1 MYIPRYWAKAEQTVC
16 RGKGFTKLER
26 HLIVWR
32 GSDLSLE
39 AAQQQA
45 RQELAARIARF
56 QRGEPLG
63 HYPHNIRPLREPVIE
78 TLTNQQGERLAVVT
92 RNAAGCLVLNT
103 AHVMFIDLD
112 FATALRPDWR
122 QSLAAVWGW
131 VTGRRAAQPDT
142 EQRLLARVQEWHA
155 REAGDW
161 QVRVYRTHA
170 GLRLLVGH
178 RRFDPAAAATQE
190 LMRRLR
196 SDRRYIQLCA
206 VQACFR
212 ARLTPKPHRIGF
224 HRPPDRYP
232 WTTEDELNRQRQWET
247 TYAARSQD
255 FAVCR
260 WLCDLGPPTLH
271 PDAWDIQRFHD
282 AQTLATS
289 GKPLA

>member
-1 MYIPRYWAKAEQTVC
+1 
-16 RGKGFTKLER
+16 
-26 HLIVWR
+26 
-32 GSDLSLE
+32 
-39 AAQQQA
+39 
-45 RQELAARIARF
+45 
-56 QRGEPLG
+56 
-63 HYPHNIRPLREPVIE
+63 LREPVIE
-78 TLTNQQGERLAVVT
+78 TLTNQQGERMAVVT

-122 QSLAAVWGW
+122 QSLAAVWRW
-131 VTGRRAAQPDT
+131 VTGRRATQPDA
-142 EQRLLARVQEWHA
+142 EQRLLAQVRDWHA

-178 RRFDPAAAATQE
+178 QRFDPAAATTQE
-190 LMRRLR
+190 LMRRLG

-247 TYAARSQD
+247 TYAARSQG

>member
-103 AHVMFIDLD
+103 AQVMFIDLD

-122 QSLAAVWGW
+122 QALAAFWKWMRGQRV
-131 VTGRRAAQPDT
+131 AQPDA
-142 EQRLLARVQEWHA
+142 EQQLLAQVQDWHA
-155 REAGDW
+155 REASDW
-161 QVRVYRTHA
+161 QVRVY
-170 GLRLLVGH
+170 
-178 RRFDPAAAATQE
+178 
-190 LMRRLR
+190 
-196 SDRRYIQLCA
+196 
-206 VQACFR
+206 
-212 ARLTPKPHRIGF
+212 KPN
-224 HRPPDRYP
+224 
-232 WTTEDELNRQRQWET
+232 L
-247 TYAARSQD
+247 
-255 FAVCR
+255 
-260 WLCDLGPPTLH
+260 
-271 PDAWDIQRFHD
+271 
-282 AQTLATS
+282 
-289 GKPLA
+289 

>member
-1 MYIPRYWAKAEQTVC
+1 MHIPRYWAKAEQTVR
-16 RGKGFTKLER
+16 RGQSPTTLER

-39 AAQQQA
+39 DAHQQA
-45 RQELAARIARF
+45 RQELAARIVRF

-63 HYPHNIRPLREPVIE
+63 HYPHNIRPLREPVIQ
-78 TLTNQQGERLAVVT
+78 TLTNQQGERIAVVT

-103 AHVMFIDLD
+103 AQVMFIDLD

-122 QSLAAVWGW
+122 RSLADFWGRI
-131 VTGRRAAQPDT
+131 TGRRTTQPDV
-142 EQRLLARVQEWHA
+142 EQRLLARVQDWHA
-155 REAGDW
+155 REARAW
-161 QVRVYRTHA
+161 QVRVYRTRA

-178 RRFDPAAAATQE
+178 QRFDPTAATTGK
-190 LMRRLR
+190 LMNHLQ
-196 SDRRYIQLCA
+196 SDQRYIRLCA
-206 VQACFR
+206 IQACFR
-212 ARLTPKPHRIGF
+212 ARLTPKPHRIGL

-232 WTTEDELNRQRQWET
+232 WTTTDEINRQHQWEAV
-247 TYAARSQD
+247 YAARSQG

-282 AQTLATS
+282 TQTLATS